1 MTCPGCGE
9 PMDAEAVR
17 FWRTEPK
24 VWDALDWQNLTCTKC
39 YYAYEL
45 GTRTPTAAAFVAAG
59 WPIPKG
65 IA

>member
-17 FWRTEPK
+17 FWRT
-24 VWDALDWQNLTCTKC
+24 CTKC
-39 YYAYEL
+39 FYAYEL
-45 GTRTPTAAAFVAAG
+45 GTRTPTAAEFVAAG